1 MTDGPVEVVFLDGPP
16 EPSPVEE
23 LPSPGPGGGRR
34 RLAFL
39 AGAVLVLA
47 GGLTLARTTGDGG
60 APAPSSP
67 APSASPPALG
77 VTPAA
82 RPIPLPTEGAT
93 LGMSEDQPASLQL
106 VGGPLCPVSPCTY
119 RPSVPALVRRTVLA
133 AFPKAQV
140 RASFSVYHDGRL
152 VSREVHGRIGHGRLL
167 IDVIEVHETQ
177 SLSVEASVHDG
188 AVRGTAEVNGY
199 LVAAQVAPAGPA
211 LFLPLQ
217 KLLGRATAIAVQ

>member
-1 MTDGPVEVVFLDGPP
+1 MTEEPVEVVFLDGAP
-16 EPSPVEE
+16 EPGPVEE
-23 LPSPGPGGGRR
+23 LPSPGAGGGRR

-47 GGLTLARTTGDGG
+47 GGLTLARTTGGG
-60 APAPSSP
+60 GSPAPSKP
-67 APSASPPALG
+67 APSASYPALG

-93 LGMSEDQPASLQL
+93 LGMSEDGPGSLQL
-106 VGGPLCPVSPCTY
+106 VGGPLCPVTPCTY
-119 RPSVPALVRRTVLA
+119 RPSVPALVRRTVHA
-133 AFPKAQV
+133 AFPTAHV
-140 RASFSVYHDGRL
+140 RASFSVYHEGRL
-152 VSREVHGRIGHGRLL
+152 VSRELHGRIGHGELL

-199 LVAAQVAPAGPA
+199 LVSAQIRPGGTA